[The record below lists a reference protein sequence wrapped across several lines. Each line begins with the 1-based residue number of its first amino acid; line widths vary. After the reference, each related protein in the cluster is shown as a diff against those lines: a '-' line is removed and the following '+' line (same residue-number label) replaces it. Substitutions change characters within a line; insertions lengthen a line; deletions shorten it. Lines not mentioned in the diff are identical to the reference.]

1 MELNLNSFTKIR
13 LINNNTSNYLKSYN
27 NNLKISNNNFSL
39 SSYSP
44 KISSDFKNNFLA
56 FDSSIFNALIL

>member
-39 SSYSP
+39 SSYP
-44 KISSDFKNNFLA
+44 PNIRQILKI
-56 FDSSIFNALIL
+56 IF